1 MKTIIFDMDGTL
13 LDSSKA
19 IFQTIN
25 EMRQSLSL
33 APLEKEKIVK
43 IINNISQN
51 PLKELYNLEKIDENF
66 KQKAEEKFKQYY
78 FKSSFLYEGIENLL
92 SNLSAKNYL
101 LAVASNAPKK
111 NLREILKFHK
121 IEHFFFQIEGA
132 SEEIPQKPDP
142 TMLNLIIN
150 SQKNKEI
157 YFIGDS
163 MKDFEAAQNADV
175 NYIQV
180 RWGFSEVKDAKLFAN
195 SPDDIISI
203 IK

>member
-13 LDSSKA
+13 LDSSRA

-78 FKSSFLYEGIENLL
+78 FQSSFLYEGIENLL

-163 MKDFEAAQNADV
+163 IKDFEAAQNADV

>member
-33 APLEKEKIVK
+33 APLKKEKIVK

-78 FKSSFLYEGIENLL
+78 FQSSFLYEGIENLL

-132 SEEIPQKPDP
+132 SEEIPQKPNP

-163 MKDFEAAQNADV
+163 IKDFEAAQNADV

>member
-78 FKSSFLYEGIENLL
+78 FQSSFLYEGIENLL

-132 SEEIPQKPDP
+132 SEEIPQKPNP

-163 MKDFEAAQNADV
+163 IKDFEAAQNADV

>member
-13 LDSSKA
+13 LDSSRA

-78 FKSSFLYEGIENLL
+78 FKSSFLYDGIENLL

-132 SEEIPQKPDP
+132 SEEIPQKPNP

-163 MKDFEAAQNADV
+163 IKDFEAAQNADV